1 MFLNKKF
8 KSFENVVAIA
18 LQSVFHLEI
27 YQNYVFFFIFVWQ
40 DNNYVLFKHTTILT
54 QTLSEKQLSNFTKM
68 YLNVNI

>member
-1 MFLNKKF
+1 M
-8 KSFENVVAIA
+8 VVIT

-27 YQNYVFFFIFVWQ
+27 YQNYVFLFIFVWP
-40 DNNYVLFKHTTILT
+40 DNNCVLFKHTTILT